1 MKNLLRKAVLLLLF
15 TVCGTIAN
23 ASDVTP
29 RKGVIRVKVQ
39 PQVALQ
45 LGTTPRTMANGVLK
59 TGIAPFDVA
68 AGKVKARSIK
78 RAFPY
83 APQYEAQMAKSGLD
97 RWYEVEFDESINPME
112 AASVFRNTIG
122 VQTANCK
129 VPMVLLEGEGA
140 FKKVDMSAVTRSSD
154 LPFNDPRLSAQWHYN
169 NDGSL
174 AGSKAGADINLFE
187 AWKTTTGTKDVLV
200 AIIDG
205 GVDLTHEDLKGNMVL
220 NEAEANGTAG
230 VDDDGNGYID
240 DVNGWNFCT
249 NSAEI
254 YPHSHGTHVAGTVG
268 AVNNNG
274 IGVCGVAGG
283 DGTEGSGVSMIS
295 CQVFDP
301 RSGSGEGDFAAAI
314 VYAAHRGASIAQCS
328 WGWATP
334 DYKEQDV
341 LDAIDYFVKN
351 TRSEKLT
358 GGVMFFATGNNG
370 DTGKYY
376 PAAYDKVVA
385 VGSMTS
391 DYRVASYSNYGDWV
405 DVMAPGGLLDYGD
418 HGGVLSTLPD
428 DSYGY
433 NEGTSMACPH
443 VSGIAALVLS
453 KYGKADMINETLRQ
467 QIVTS
472 VNNLYAYNPGTEGL
486 HGAGYVDAAK
496 ALLMGDGTAPEA
508 VSSFTA
514 LPAQDNITLEWIV
527 PASSDNN
534 VSHHIIYY
542 STEVFDAT
550 SDLSALNN
558 VVADTKFLN
567 SGDKCTYEL
576 AGLSST
582 TTYYIAMKA
591 VNRWGDAS
599 ALSPVVVATTNAG
612 PKMTIDKSSLSLKLT
627 AIAPVAS
634 ATFTIGNA
642 DEGLLKWNGFARTTQ
657 SSISTQATKPLAG
670 LAGTLKGKLGIQ
682 PYAAKEVYST
692 AEFHTSDYPKEFK
705 YFAEYY
711 ASIGESDTSLP
722 NSMAQWF
729 YVSKEEYPD
738 GFNLTAFKV
747 TSYYGTSPKFQ
758 LYKGNNLTNA
768 VLLEEITPSSF
779 YSDMVVRPAEQHY
792 FAPGES
798 FWIVAH
804 FPAGQEGYPLGL
816 AMATDEAFGAYSF
829 MSNDMGQTWM
839 KLSEALKG
847 SPYESMGGKATW
859 AITAMS
865 QNPDWSTLMVLNPA
879 EGTVKYGETQEVT
892 ISNDG
897 QPLCNGTYKFN
908 LRFNTNESE
917 ANALKLPV
925 TLSVSGQKPQM
936 VTARVV
942 NFGDL
947 LVGQSKTLTVEVVNE
962 GYGNFGYYGSLSGNK
977 IVCNSAH
984 FKAPT
989 YISGGFPARAS
1000 QRFDVS
1006 FEPKAAGN
1014 HTGTIT
1020 FTHSDG
1026 TEFKVTVH
1034 GVATDPAKMEV
1045 TPNVVEVGVLNV
1057 DAPENITKE
1066 FTIANNGSY
1075 PLEYVFPKFSDEQ
1088 LESQNKTAHKF
1099 GYSLETNLNG
1109 STEFA
1114 YDGNPELLGATDITS
1129 SFNDEVYLS
1138 KEIALG
1144 FSFPFYGKNYEKV
1157 YITSYGGLAF
1167 ATSEN
1172 VYRSPLAESSYG
1184 LDGIPYIS
1192 AYGTQLALGPN
1203 SKIEYAKQDGKF
1215 VVNYS
1220 NVMGL
1225 VYDQEYMPISFRIA
1239 LSSNGDVEVY
1249 YDDYQAMSLFQEG
1262 STLYC
1267 GLHDPAD
1274 ADPLTVTSS
1283 DVADYWDVNNDP
1295 AGDVYKQFGNMSAVK
1310 FVAPKE
1316 SFITALTPAYG
1327 IVNPGETA
1335 TVSVSVQANANLVA
1349 GETYN
1354 RLTLLSNDPNNS
1366 TAYVRFNATVVGESL
1381 QPVAVLEKENIDFG
1395 KVFRTSV
1402 AQLPLTIKNNGRDSL
1417 TVTAVAVEGGKVEV
1431 ACELPCKVAPGM
1443 SKDIIVT
1450 LPTISEGNVEDQIR
1464 VITDVAELKAA
1475 VKGQVIGVPVVEL
1488 SYNAIEETV
1497 ASGTEL
1503 RKPLTISNKGNEPLV
1518 YAITPNSLVEFAEE
1532 IDANSSTTYSYEATV
1547 DGSGVPFEW
1556 IDIETNGKGEQ
1567 NNFTYYNSHD
1577 FVEVNLPFEFPFYG
1591 KKYSKMYIYNTG
1603 FISFTKRNDQKI
1615 WPEPPADFPS
1625 GTIYTN
1631 IIAPYW
1637 GMHTMDMSKTAG
1649 TYHYITENEAVV
1661 SFMEYGNT
1669 MNMGVCFQVILK
1681 KDGTFKYQYKGFG
1694 PYSIIYGA
1702 FGLAGFSN
1710 EDGTQGTKIPERY
1723 IAFNNAVQ
1731 FKPVVTQTVAPGEDK
1746 TVDINV
1752 ITDKM
1757 AGNYTGTLEM
1767 ATNVP
1772 NSEKMQIPVNLTI
1785 LGQAEPVFPD
1795 TILVENIMGTADEAY
1810 KGPISDM
1817 GAFYEAYF
1825 KIENRGTAKFT
1836 IDNIINEGIFEIYDS
1851 WFDEYTQQPAMTWY
1865 YGPET
1870 DWMTGEPTGNKA
1882 WMQYYG
1888 GPVEVD
1894 DKGLEISIPVLQ
1906 GTIETTPGTY
1916 DIPLTFIYN
1925 TSDTA
1930 KVLVRFVVTQAP
1942 YMVTDKQE
1950 IRVQNVADDYVGVDS
1965 VVIANY
1971 GQYKLTY
1978 DLRMDPSGIGE
1989 VIEEDMGGGI
1999 MPMVSQKVKM
2009 LTTSSLTEENLATIR
2024 QNLQVPV
2031 SPFATSSSVLDTP
2044 QGDFEFANALFHP
2057 AMDGTTTTYSYGAG
2071 NKFGTYKAATLY
2083 QAPQEGFNISHIYI
2097 ATTMTNTDGSV
2108 LDNADIKVEI
2118 VNGDNYESDDVIGTG
2133 SVHFDRLEGA
2143 RFVVIPLDRSVYMS
2157 PGQNFYVRVTYPVG
2171 VEFPAYM
2178 TPKNESVVSNRYMG
2192 FVEGYGWFDVA
2203 SMFKDQAGSLG
2214 YIMTCLE
2221 TESGDAWVKL
2231 LNEQTS
2237 GELQPGESVTVKVR
2251 LSAASAP
2258 KEKDNKAVLVVKS
2271 NDVYMPV
2278 LNFPVYL
2285 SKNGAPVV
2293 SVPSDVIYAK
2303 EGETTTLNVA
2313 VSEPEGEDMTIRL
2326 SGTSEMV
2333 RIQEVTADNEEVE
2346 VTVNTDNTISVI
2358 GATSVVNIQLAL
2370 SPTYGTAGNYS
2381 FNVEATDKAGHAGNG
2396 VVRYYVE
2403 HVNRAPEALQPLPV
2417 VVALNG
2423 TSGIVSIND
2432 LFTDPDGDEM
2442 TFTYSL
2448 SESGVVSVFQSGND
2462 LIFVGQTLG
2471 TVVVTIVA
2479 TDANGAQTTLHF
2491 NVEVRNTVGIADV
2504 DVESKVAVR
2513 PNPVVETLYV
2523 TLAADCES
2531 VTYAIFDYSGRQ
2543 VYVAT
2548 DAATAGVAKTINVSS
2563 FPSGVYIL
2571 KVATAE
2577 GTSVHRIVKK

>member
-1 MKNLLRKAVLLLLF
+1 MKNLLRKAVLLLLL

-68 AGKVKARSIK
+68 ASKVKARSIK

-83 APQYEAQMAKSGLD
+83 APQFEAQMAKSGLD

-129 VPMVLLEGEGA
+129 VPMVLLEGEGG
-140 FKKVDMSAVTRSSD
+140 FKKVEMSAVTRSSD
-154 LPFNDPRLSAQWHYN
+154 LPFNDPRLPAQWHYN
-169 NDGSL
+169 NNGSIS
-174 AGSKAGADINLFE
+174 GSKAGADINLFE
-187 AWKTTTGTKDVLV
+187 AWKTTTGSKDVLV

-205 GVDLTHEDLKGNMVL
+205 GVDLAHEDLKGNMVV
-220 NEAEANGTAG
+220 NEAEANGTPG

-240 DVNGWNFCT
+240 DINGWNFCT

-301 RSGSGEGDFAAAI
+301 RSGSGDGDFAAAI

-334 DYKEQDV
+334 EYKEQDV

-358 GGVMFFATGNNG
+358 GGVIFFATGNNG
-370 DTGKYY
+370 DTGNYY

-391 DYRVASYSNYGDWV
+391 DYTMASYSNYGEWV
-405 DVMAPGGLLDYGD
+405 DVVAPGGLLDYGEQ
-418 HGGVLSTLPD
+418 GGVLSTLPGD
-428 DSYGY
+428 TYGF

-443 VSGIAALVLS
+443 VAGIAALVLS
-453 KYGKADMINETLRQ
+453 KYGKADMLNETLRQ

-472 VNNLYAYNPGTEGL
+472 VNNIYTYNPGAEGL

-508 VSSFTA
+508 VASFTA

-542 STEVFDAT
+542 STEAFDAT
-550 SDLSALNN
+550 ADLSTLNS
-558 VVADTKFLN
+558 VVADTKFLA

-576 AGLSST
+576 TGLAST

-599 ALSPVVVATTNAG
+599 ALSPIVVATTNAG
-612 PKMTIDKSSLSLKLT
+612 PKMTIDKSSISLKLT
-627 AIAPVAS
+627 AADPVAS
-634 ATFTIGNA
+634 ATFNIGNA

-657 SSISTQATKPLAG
+657 SSISTQSTKPLAG
-670 LAGTLKGKLGIQ
+670 LTGALKGKLGIQ
-682 PYAAKEVYST
+682 PYAAKEVFNT
-692 AEFHTSDYPKEFK
+692 AEFQTGDYPKYFK
-705 YFAEYY
+705 YFTEYY

-729 YVSKEEYPD
+729 YVNKEEYPD

-747 TSYYGTSPKFQ
+747 TSYYGSSPKFQ
-758 LYKGNNLTNA
+758 LFKGSNLTNA
-768 VLLEEITPSSF
+768 VLLEEITPGSF
-779 YSDMVVRPAEQHY
+779 YSDMVVRPTEQHY

-798 FWIVAH
+798 FWIVVH
-804 FPAGQEGYPLGL
+804 FPAGQDGYPLGL
-816 AMATDEAFGAYSF
+816 ATATDATYGAYSF
-829 MSNDMGQTWM
+829 MSNDMGQTWI
-839 KLSEALKG
+839 KLADALKG
-847 SPYESMGGKATW
+847 SPYESLGGNAVW

-908 LRFNTNESE
+908 LRFNTNESA

-936 VTARVV
+936 ATARVV
-942 NFGDL
+942 NYGDL
-947 LVGQSKTLTVEVVNE
+947 LVGEEKTLTIEVVNE

-977 IVCNSAH
+977 IACNSEH

-1000 QRFDVS
+1000 QRFDVT
-1006 FEPKAAGN
+1006 FAPKAAGN

-1026 TEFKVTVH
+1026 TLFKVTVH

-1045 TPNVVEVGVLNV
+1045 APDVVEVGELNV
-1057 DAPENITKE
+1057 DEPETVTKE

-1075 PLEYVFPKFSDEQ
+1075 PLEYVFPKFSDEK
-1088 LESQNKTAHKF
+1088 LESQNKIAHKF
-1099 GYSLETNLNG
+1099 GYSVESNLNG

-1114 YDGNPELLGATDITS
+1114 YDGKPGLLAATDITS

-1144 FSFPFYGKNYEKV
+1144 FKFPFYGKNYERV

-1167 ATSEN
+1167 AIGEN
-1172 VYRSPLAESSYG
+1172 VYRSPLDEGAYG

-1220 NVMGL
+1220 DVMAL

-1239 LSSNGDVEVY
+1239 LSSNGDVEVF
-1249 YDDYQAMSLFQEG
+1249 YDSYEAESLFQSG

-1267 GLHDPAD
+1267 GLHDPED
-1274 ADPLTVTSS
+1274 ADPLSVTSA
-1283 DVADYWDVNNDP
+1283 DMADYWDVNDDP
-1295 AGDVYKQFGNMSAVK
+1295 VGDVYKQFCSQTAVK

-1335 TVSVSVQANANLVA
+1335 TVTVSVQANANLVA

-1354 RLTLLSNDPNNS
+1354 RLTLLSNDPNNA
-1366 TAYVRFNATVVGESL
+1366 TAYVRFNATVVGQSL
-1381 QPVAVLEKENIDFG
+1381 QPVAALEKETVDFG
-1395 KVFRTSV
+1395 KVFRTSLSQRPV
-1402 AQLPLTIKNNGRDSL
+1402 TVKNNGRDSL
-1417 TVTAVAVEGGKVEV
+1417 TVMSVAVETGKVEV
-1431 ACELPCKVAPGM
+1431 ACELPFKVAPGM

-1450 LPTISEGNVEDQIR
+1450 LPTANEGAVED
-1464 VITDVAELKAA
+1464 VLTVATNAGELKAT
-1475 VKGQVIGVPVVEL
+1475 VKGEVIGVPVVEL

-1497 ASGTEL
+1497 QSGEEL
-1503 RKPLTISNKGNEPLV
+1503 VKPLTITNKGNEPLV
-1518 YAITPNSLVEFAEE
+1518 YAITPNTLVEFEE
-1532 IDANSSTTYSYEATV
+1532 KIDANSSTAYSFEATV
-1547 DGSGVPFEW
+1547 DGADVPFEW

-1567 NNFTYYNSHD
+1567 NNFTYYNTHD
-1577 FVEVNLPFEFPFYG
+1577 FVEVQLPFEFPFYG
-1591 KKYSKMYIYNTG
+1591 KKYKKMYIYNTG
-1603 FISFTKRNDQKI
+1603 FISFTARDDQKI
-1615 WPEPPADFPS
+1615 WPEPPAEFPS

-1637 GMHTMDMSKTAG
+1637 GLHTMDISKTAG
-1649 TYHYITENEAVV
+1649 TYHYVSENEAVV
-1661 SFMEYGNT
+1661 SFMEYGNA
-1669 MNMGVCFQVILK
+1669 MNMGVCFQVIIK
-1681 KDGTFKYQYKGFG
+1681 KDGTFKYQYKGYG
-1694 PYSIIYGA
+1694 PYAVIYGA

-1731 FKPVVTQTVAPGEDK
+1731 FKPVVTQTVAPGEGK
-1746 TVDINV
+1746 TIDINV
-1752 ITDKM
+1752 LTNKM
-1757 AGNYTGTLEM
+1757 AGNYTGNLEIG
-1767 ATNVP
+1767 TNVP
-1772 NSEKMQIPVNLTI
+1772 ASEKLQIPVNLTV
-1785 LGQAEPVFPD
+1785 LGEAKPVFPD
-1795 TILVENIMGTADEAY
+1795 TIVVQNVMGTADEAY
-1810 KGPISDM
+1810 RGPISDL

-1825 KIENRGTAKFT
+1825 KIENQGTAKFT
-1836 IDNIINEGIFEIYDS
+1836 IDEIINEGVFEIYDS
-1851 WFDEYTQQPAMTWY
+1851 WFEEYTQQPAMTWY
-1865 YGPET
+1865 NGPEI
-1870 DWMTGEPTGNKA
+1870 DWITGEPTGNKS

-1894 DKGLEISIPVLQ
+1894 DKGLEISIPITQ
-1906 GTIETTPGTY
+1906 GTIESTPGTY
-1916 DIPLTFIYN
+1916 DVPLKFIYN
-1925 TSDTA
+1925 TTDTA
-1930 KVLVRFVVTQAP
+1930 KVLVRFIVTQAP
-1942 YMVTDKQE
+1942 YMVTDKEE
-1950 IRVQNVADDYVGVDS
+1950 IRVENAADDFVGVDS
-1965 VVIANY
+1965 VVIANS

-1999 MPMVSQKVKM
+1999 MPVVTQKVKM
-2009 LTTSSLTEENLATIR
+2009 LTASKLAENELAELR
-2024 QNLQVPV
+2024 RNLQVPV
-2031 SPFATSSSVLDTP
+2031 STFATSTNVIDTP
-2044 QGDFEFANALFHP
+2044 QDDFEFNNALFHP
-2057 AMDGTTTTYSYGAG
+2057 AMEGTQTTYNYGTG
-2071 NKFGTYKAATLY
+2071 NKFAVYKAATLY

-2097 ATTMTNTDGSV
+2097 ATTMTNSDGSV
-2108 LDNADIKVEI
+2108 LENADIKVEI
-2118 VNGDNYESDDVIGTG
+2118 VNGDNYESEDVIGTG
-2133 SVHFDRLEGA
+2133 SVHFDKLEGA
-2143 RFVVIPLDRSVYMS
+2143 RFVIIPLDRAVYMS
-2157 PGQNFYVRVTYPVG
+2157 PGQNFYVRITYPAG
-2171 VEFPAYM
+2171 IEFPAYL

-2192 FVEGYGWFDVA
+2192 YVEGYGWFDIG
-2203 SMFKDQAGSLG
+2203 SMFKEQYGSLG

-2231 LNEQTS
+2231 LNEETS

-2258 KEKDNKAVLVVKS
+2258 KEMDNKAVLVVKS
-2271 NDVYMPV
+2271 NDLYNPV
-2278 LNFPVYL
+2278 LNFPIYL
-2285 SKNGAPVV
+2285 SKNGSPVV
-2293 SVPSDVIYAK
+2293 TAPSDVIYAK
-2303 EGETTTLNVA
+2303 EGETTLLNVA
-2313 VSEPEGEDMTIRL
+2313 VAEPEGEDMTIAL
-2326 SGTSEMV
+2326 TGADKMV
-2333 RIQEVTADNEEVE
+2333 SIKSATADNTEAQ
-2346 VTVNTDNTISVI
+2346 VTVNENNTVTVTGTTASVNLEI
-2358 GATSVVNIQLAL
+2358 ALA
-2370 SPTYGTAGNYS
+2370 PDYGTAGNYA
-2381 FNVEATDKAGHAGNG
+2381 FNVEASDKDNHVGTG

-2423 TSGIVSIND
+2423 TSGIVSING

-2462 LIFVGQTLG
+2462 LIFVGQALG
-2471 TVVVTIVA
+2471 TVVVTVVA
-2479 TDANGAQTTLHF
+2479 TDANGAQTALNF
-2491 NVEVRNTVGIADV
+2491 NVEVRNTVGVADV
-2504 DVESKVAVR
+2504 DVESKVEVR

-2523 TLAADCES
+2523 TLAADSES
-2531 VTYAIFDYSGRQ
+2531 VTYAIFDYSGKQ

-2548 DAATAGVAKTINVSS
+2548 DAATAGVAKAINVSS
-2563 FPSGVYIL
+2563 FPNGVYIL